1 MNDIAKLRSIAEY
14 VAATGAGAIHN
25 DLARRAT
32 AEPVW
37 PPRPA
42 HPGANRADDLARNTV
57 STALHR
63 YWGAAA
69 LIGTRLRR
77 QLRDVDWIV
86 DGIDGT
92 ANLAT
97 GLPAFTVSVAA
108 VHDGTTIAGAVA
120 EPATGRLWSAGRG
133 HGAHLHDRRLGRSR
147 LPLRAG
153 SQTDLSHALVAT
165 ALSHNPHHRRHQARA
180 LARLV
185 THIGDLRILGA
196 HTLTLC
202 WIAAGALDACYLPYL
217 REPAAAT
224 LIAREADVVVE
235 HTNPPDG
242 HLPGGGLYAASPGIA
257 GQLLHALITVGA
269 IAPHHTTTAVSDR
282 PASRQG
288 DGHAQP

>member
-1 MNDIAKLRSIAEY
+1 MNDIAKLRSITEY
-14 VAATGAGAIHN
+14 VAVTGAEAIRD

-32 AEPVW
+32 AEPAW
-37 PPRPA
+37 PPHPA
-42 HPGANRADDLARNTV
+42 ADRAQGVARNAV

-77 QLRDVDWIV
+77 HLRDLDWIV

-92 ANLAT
+92 ANLAA

-133 HGAHLHDRRLGRSR
+133 LGAQLHDRRLGRSR

-165 ALSHNPHHRRHQARA
+165 ALSHHPHHRRHQARA

-185 THIGDLRILGA
+185 THVGDLRILGA
-196 HTLTLC
+196 PALTLC
-202 WIAAGALDACYLPYL
+202 WTAAGALDACYHP
-217 REPAAAT
+217 RPHDWTAAT

-235 HTNPPDG
+235 RTDPPDG
-242 HLPGGGLYAASPGIA
+242 HLPPGGFYAASPGIA
-257 GQLLHALITVGA
+257 GQLRQALITAGA

-282 PASRQG
+282 PSRRQG
-288 DGHAQP
+288 EDHAQP